1 MGNYKRLLSNT
12 AILGAG
18 TFASKVLVLLLM
30 PFYTSILSTSEFG
43 AADLISQTANLL
55 MPLAAVGICDGIF
68 RFALDSAENG
78 EDRKR
83 VLSTGVVILLLGS
96 VALCALIQL
105 LRLFE
110 PLRGYLWL
118 ITLYVIAANL
128 HAAFAGYIR
137 ALGKTTLFAVQGIIN
152 TALTIGL
159 NVLFLLVFDMGSLG
173 YVLSVVIAD
182 FTMALFL
189 FLVARLYRDFS
200 FCRLH
205 RETAKDML
213 RFSIPYIPTTI
224 LWLITSVSDRY
235 VVTAY
240 CGEAEN
246 GLYAAAYKLPT
257 LLTLVSGVF
266 VEAWHFSTV
275 RDADEEEKSS
285 FFGSVYVNFMSIM
298 FMGASVLI
306 AGARILTKILLAES
320 YFVSWRFVPMLAVA
334 MVFSTLVAFLGS
346 VYFLKK
352 KSTLSMLTAL
362 AGAVI
367 NVVLNFV
374 MIPDHGAMGA
384 AVATFISYLAVYV
397 IRAYDTSFYLRFPMH
412 HFRVIVNG
420 AVLLL
425 QVAVMILE
433 VPYWGWIQ
441 LAILGFMLIFNGK
454 GIVRSLWQVSRR
466 FFERKAKKREN

>member
-30 PFYTSILSTSEFG
+30 PFYTSILSTAEFG

-68 RFALDSAENG
+68 RFTLDSAEDG
-78 EDRKR
+78 EARKR
-83 VLSTGVVILLLGS
+83 VLSTGFVILLLGS
-96 VALCALIQL
+96 AAVCVLIQA

-118 ITLYVIAANL
+118 IVLYVIAANL

-159 NVLFLLVFDMGSLG
+159 NVLFLLVFDMGSMG

-182 FTMALFL
+182 LTMTLFL
-189 FLVARLYRDFS
+189 LLVARLYRDLS
-200 FCRLH
+200 PRLVN
-205 RETAKDML
+205 RQTARDML

-235 VVTAY
+235 VVTMY
-240 CGEAEN
+240 RGEAEN

-257 LLTLVSGVF
+257 LLTLISGVF
-266 VEAWHFSTV
+266 VEAWHFSSV
-275 RDADEEEKSS
+275 RDADEEEKGS
-285 FFGSVYVNFMSIM
+285 FFGAVYKNFMSIM

-306 AGARILTKILLAES
+306 AGSRILTRILLADS
-320 YFVSWRFVPMLAVA
+320 YYASWRFVPMLGVA
-334 MVFSTLVAFLGS
+334 MVFSTLVSFLGS

-374 MIPDHGAMGA
+374 MIPNHGAMGA

-397 IRAYDTSFYLRFPMH
+397 IRAYDTAFYLSFPMH
-412 HFRVIVNG
+412 HLRVAVNG

-425 QVAVMILE
+425 QMAVMTMEIRH
-433 VPYWGWIQ
+433 WMWIQ
-441 LAILGFMLIFNGK
+441 LAILGFMLVFNGK
-454 GIVRSLWQVSRR
+454 GIVLSLWQLCGRFLGKRR
-466 FFERKAKKREN
+466 ER